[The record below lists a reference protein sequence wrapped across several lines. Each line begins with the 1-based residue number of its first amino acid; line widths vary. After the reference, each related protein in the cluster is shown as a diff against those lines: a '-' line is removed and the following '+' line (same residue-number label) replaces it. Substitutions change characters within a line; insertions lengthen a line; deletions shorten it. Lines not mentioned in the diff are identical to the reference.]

1 VELMDYSK
9 HPPATIRHALE
20 AVLFLST
27 AFAHELGGTLDPLEA
42 DLAVALDRS
51 AQEGCNQ

>member
-1 VELMDYSK
+1 MDYSK